1 MNPFKY
7 MLAQSVS
14 SSFDYVIARST
25 SSYLLTALFFSFGIN
40 ILYLA
45 APIYMLQVYDRVI
58 PSSSVVTLVMLTLVM
73 LLAFLTLAALDVV
86 RAYVLTRAGIR
97 LDAVMGERVFAAIV
111 DRLADQAAR
120 SQPLRDLDQFR
131 QTITGP
137 GIHALLDLPWAP
149 VYLGLIFILHPG
161 LGAFALGSAVLLLG
175 LAYLNE
181 LAVHGPLS
189 EANKAGVRSYGF
201 SEMSFRNAEA
211 IRAMG
216 MLNGLLQRWR
226 RDRNQMLERQKYASD
241 RASAI
246 SGLIRFSRMAMQ
258 SLILGLGAYLV
269 INRSITGGAMFAAMI
284 LLGRALQP
292 IEQLVGS
299 WRGLVAARDSY
310 RKLQGLLD
318 GYNPVRSDVKL
329 PAAEGHVS
337 VEAATYVP
345 PGVSYPVLR
354 NISFEVKAGEAIGI
368 IGPSGAG
375 KSTLARLLIGVIAPT
390 QGFVRLD
397 GSEVAKW
404 PRAELGVCI
413 GYLPQDVELFDDT
426 VAANI
431 SRFQMRNDN
440 AIIEAARL
448 AGVHDII
455 LRLPQGYDTKLGEG
469 AAVLSGG
476 VRQRIG
482 LARAVFGGP
491 SLVLLDEPSSNLDAD
506 GDAALL
512 ACLEELKK
520 RGTTIFLVS
529 HRPGTIS
536 VTDKLLVL
544 KDGMV
549 QVFGPRAEIMARL
562 TARAPVPLRAVPTPS
577 H

>member
-97 LDAVMGERVFAAIV
+97 LDAVLGERVFAAIV
-111 DRLADQAAR
+111 DRSADQAAR

-137 GIHALLDLPWAP
+137 SIHALLDLPWAP

-161 LGAFALGSAVLLLG
+161 LGAFALGSAGLLLG

-318 GYNPVRSDVKL
+318 GYNPVRSDIKL

-404 PRAELGVCI
+404 PRDELGRCI

-455 LRLPQGYDTKLGEG
+455 LRLPQGYDTRLGEG

-529 HRPGTIS
+529 HRLGTIS

-549 QVFGPRAEIMARL
+549 QVFGTRSEIMERL
-562 TARAPVPLRAVPTPS
+562 TGRSPVALRGVPTP
-577 H
+577 

>member
-7 MLAQSVS
+7 MLAHSVS
-14 SSFDYVIARST
+14 SPFEYVIARST

-111 DRLADQAAR
+111 DRSADQAAR

-131 QTITGP
+131 QTITGQ
-137 GIHALLDLPWAP
+137 GIHGLLDLPWAP
-149 VYLGLIFILHPG
+149 VYLGLIFILHPV
-161 LGAFALGSAVLLLG
+161 LGAFALGSAGLLLG

-181 LAVHGPLS
+181 VLVHGSLS
-189 EANKAGVRSYGF
+189 EANKAGIRSYGF

-216 MLNGLLQRWR
+216 MLNGLLLRWR

-310 RKLQGLLD
+310 RKLEGLLD
-318 GYNPVRSDVKL
+318 GYNPIRSDVTL

-345 PGVSYPVLR
+345 PGVAYPVLR

-404 PRAELGVCI
+404 PRGELGLCI
-413 GYLPQDVELFDDT
+413 GYLPQDIELFDDT

-431 SRFQMRNDN
+431 SRFQMRSDN

-506 GDAALL
+506 GDAALSV
-512 ACLEELKK
+512 CLERLKK

-549 QVFGPRAEIMARL
+549 QAFGPRSEIMARL

>member
-216 MLNGLLQRWR
+216 MLKGLLQRWR

>member
-7 MLAQSVS
+7 MLARSVS
-14 SSFDYVIARST
+14 SSFEYVIARST

-111 DRLADQAAR
+111 DRSADQAAR

-131 QTITGP
+131 QTITGQ
-137 GIHALLDLPWAP
+137 GIHGLLDLPWAP
-149 VYLGLIFILHPG
+149 VYLGLIFILHPV
-161 LGAFALGSAVLLLG
+161 LGAFALGSAGLLLG

-181 LAVHGPLS
+181 VLVHGSLS
-189 EANKAGVRSYGF
+189 EANKAGIRSYGF

-216 MLNGLLQRWR
+216 MLNGLLLRWR

-258 SLILGLGAYLV
+258 SLILELGAYLV

-299 WRGLVAARDSY
+299 WRGLVAARDS
-310 RKLQGLLD
+310 
-318 GYNPVRSDVKL
+318 
-329 PAAEGHVS
+329 
-337 VEAATYVP
+337 
-345 PGVSYPVLR
+345 
-354 NISFEVKAGEAIGI
+354 
-368 IGPSGAG
+368 
-375 KSTLARLLIGVIAPT
+375 
-390 QGFVRLD
+390 
-397 GSEVAKW
+397 
-404 PRAELGVCI
+404 
-413 GYLPQDVELFDDT
+413 
-426 VAANI
+426 
-431 SRFQMRNDN
+431 
-440 AIIEAARL
+440 
-448 AGVHDII
+448 
-455 LRLPQGYDTKLGEG
+455 
-469 AAVLSGG
+469 
-476 VRQRIG
+476 
-482 LARAVFGGP
+482 
-491 SLVLLDEPSSNLDAD
+491 
-506 GDAALL
+506 
-512 ACLEELKK
+512 
-520 RGTTIFLVS
+520 
-529 HRPGTIS
+529 
-536 VTDKLLVL
+536 
-544 KDGMV
+544 
-549 QVFGPRAEIMARL
+549 
-562 TARAPVPLRAVPTPS
+562 
-577 H
+577 